1 MNEQPKIDTS
11 MTGKLKRLASD
22 ILDINKPDL
31 PSAATMPAAEPET
44 ALGGVGA
51 SFRSPDPISKQNATT
66 GQLEPSGG
74 DVAGF
79 KRFEPY
85 SLSVSVREAARG
97 YGKKAG
103 SGNRNLIYVD
113 VEGWDQLAICRVS
126 DREQWRP
133 HERLEGL
140 FHRLTP
146 DYMLEFA
153 YQPGRRA
160 GKGGR

>member
-1 MNEQPKIDTS
+1 MITTDNT
-11 MTGKLKRLASD
+11 MTGKLKRFAD
-22 ILDINKPDL
+22 RITGADT
-31 PSAATMPAAEPET
+31 SATEMPIAAPT
-44 ALGGVGA
+44 
-51 SFRSPDPISKQNATT
+51 SPADGLLSSGNTEVAAAKQNATT
-66 GQLEPSGG
+66 GILEPSAG

-113 VEGWDQLAICRVS
+113 VSGWDQLAICRVS

-133 HERLEGL
+133 HDRLDGV